1 MYSSDLPILPVQPS
15 RLQSDLDALEAI
27 TDPNLPYT
35 RPAFSDLDIKGRQWL
50 KARMENAGLEVH
62 VDTAANLIGRR
73 KGLSFTHP
81 VIMMGSHIDTVRS
94 GGRFDGIIGVLGAL
108 EVIRSLNDIGWTTQ
122 HDIEV
127 VNFTC
132 EEPNAFSI
140 SPLGSKLMSGAV
152 SAEQVRESRLADGTT
167 LSSLINYLGGDEQKL
182 ESVLRGPDDIHGYL
196 ELHIEQGPVLEREHI
211 PLGVVTAIAAPLRA
225 TVTIFGVADH
235 SGATMMNERYDALC
249 AAAEIILC
257 VERLCGNPDI
267 TDTVGTI
274 GHIEVSPNMVNI
286 IPGLVELRVDI
297 RSTKQEFLDKLRSE
311 FETAVKEVSHRR
323 SVQHTL
329 TWTSIEEPVPIP
341 DKMQMFVMDSCQ
353 ELGYAFAHLPSRAAH
368 DASRIADISPV
379 GMIFIPCKDGKSHTP
394 EEWANIDDIARGT
407 EVLGRALLK
416 LDIESR

>member
-1 MYSSDLPILPVQPS
+1 MSLSSLPTLPVQPS
-15 RLQSDLDALEAI
+15 RLQSDLDALQAI
-27 TDPNLPYT
+27 TDPDLPYT
-35 RPAFSDLDIKGRQWL
+35 RPAFSDLDIQGREWL
-50 KARMENAGLEVH
+50 KAQMESAGLEVH

-73 KGLSFTHP
+73 KGLSSKHP

-108 EVIRSLNDIGWTTQ
+108 EVIRTQ

-152 SAEQVRESRLADGTT
+152 TAEQVKKAELADGTT
-167 LSSLINYLGGDEQKL
+167 LSSLIDRLGGNHQNL
-182 ESVLRGPDDIHGYL
+182 ESVLRDTHDIHGYL
-196 ELHIEQGPVLEREHI
+196 ELHIEQGPVLEREQI

-225 TVTIFGVADH
+225 TVILSGVADH

-249 AAAEIILC
+249 AAAEVILA
-257 VERLCGNPDI
+257 VERLCGNPEI

-297 RSTKQEFLDKLRSE
+297 RSTKQEFLDTLQGE
-311 FETAVKEVSHRR
+311 FETEVARIAHSR
-323 SVQHTL
+323 SIEHDL
-329 TWTSIEEPVPIP
+329 SWTSIEEPVPIP
-341 DKMQMFVMDSCQ
+341 NKMQQLVMESCQ
-353 ELGYAFAHLPSRAAH
+353 DLGYRFAHLPSRAAH
-368 DASRIADISPV
+368 DASRISDISPV
-379 GMIFIPCKDGKSHTP
+379 GMIFVPCKDGKSHTP

-407 EVLGRALLK
+407 EVLGRSLLK
-416 LDIESR
+416 LDAELL